1 MRGIYKRG
9 NVWWICYV
17 GVDGRIIRESSESD
31 KFQDAKTKLAARRNT
46 VEVERKQPEIKKIP
60 NYSFQELADN
70 YLVWVTGRQNS
81 AKVKAYIIKPTEKTM
96 AKKTKIRKAPSLI
109 ERFGNLPLRRFSTAL
124 VEQYQTNLINAGL
137 KNASI
142 NKIMN
147 VLRHMFSKAVDWEMV
162 ESEVLKKIRKVK
174 LFKED
179 RRLRYLSKEECRTLL
194 HHCEGHLKSLVIMAL
209 NSGMRR
215 GEILGL
221 KWDHVDL
228 KHGFILL
235 DKTKNGERR
244 EIPINATLRAV
255 LEKMPRHITSPY
267 VFSNPETGKQFT
279 EVKRS
284 FATATR
290 RARIT
295 DFHFHDLRHTFA
307 SHLVMAGVDLTTV
320 SRLLGHKDIKM
331 TLRYSHLAPAHMVKA
346 VDILDQTINEKP
358 AFQSTSQFTSQ
369 STKKEAMAN
378 A

>member
-9 NVWWICYV
+9 NVYWICYV
-17 GVDGRIIRESSESD
+17 GLDGRMIRESSGST
-31 KFQDAKTKLAARRNT
+31 KFEDAKTKLLARQHT
-46 VEVERKQPEIKKIP
+46 VEVERKQPEIKKIR
-60 NYSFQELADN
+60 NYSFKELAEE
-70 YLVWVTGRQNS
+70 YKAWVNGRQNS
-81 AKVKAYIIKPTEKTM
+81 AKVKGYIIGQIVE
-96 AKKTKIRKAPSLI
+96 
-109 ERFGNLPLRRFSTAL
+109 EFGNLPLRKFSTAL
-124 VEQYQTNLINAGL
+124 VERYQTGLINRGL
-137 KNASI
+137 KPASN
-142 NKIMN
+142 NKVMN
-147 VLRHMFSKAVDWEMV
+147 VLKHMFSKATDWEMV

-194 HHCEGHLKSLVIMAL
+194 DHCEGHLKPLVITAL

-235 DKTKNGERR
+235 DKTKNG

-320 SRLLGHKDIKM
+320 SRLLGHMDIKM